1 MSESVAVAVV
11 AQEEA
16 AAPGSRQCQ
25 VLMACE
31 DIPPGQLRRLRD
43 FAERCPNQAEAL
55 IWCSCPNGHQCPE
68 EVCSGH
74 LDPPGNQWR
83 GPCASEGLLVPVTMT
98 VIGWI

>member
-43 FAERCPNQAEAL
+43 FAERCPNQAEAM
-55 IWCSCPNGHQCPE
+55 IWFSCPNGHEYPE
-68 EVCSGH
+68 EVCPGH
-74 LDPPGNQWR
+74 LDPPGAQLC
-83 GPCASEGLLVPVTMT
+83 GYCAAVGLTVTVT
-98 VIGWI
+98 VTFIGWI